1 MFPMLCF
8 ICFPRLFFYYL
19 PKYLRYIQGVI
30 KRVAMFPT
38 THLNTYLNLQIL
50 WKGAEKLNVIKGYV
64 KYKRKASE
72 KA

>member
-1 MFPMLCF
+1 
-8 ICFPRLFFYYL
+8 
-19 PKYLRYIQGVI
+19 
-30 KRVAMFPT
+30 MFPT

-50 WKGAEKLNVIKGYV
+50 WKGAEKLNVIKGYL